1 MPGEPFSAAAG
12 RCHFLCSCKESN
24 QRNTPP
30 HREPPC
36 FARRSPALLGPP
48 RDGAGTRCAQTPAP
62 LRPRRTCGARLAQGG
77 PRSKATAAPSRSTP
91 CVDAFAVD
99 LALSVR
105 LERAEHRRG
114 PTYEA
119 RRLAAGGTFLLVT
132 FLCVQ
137 RKVTP
142 MNSEAPSARAT
153 RRTRDGLTSPAPGYC
168 TGRYALPGACRNHPR
183 GCAALRPYR
192 RRSLSRCAAP
202 GSVCARPRVR
212 R

>member
-30 HREPPC
+30 NREPPC
-36 FARRSPALLGPP
+36 FARRCPALLGPP

-77 PRSKATAAPSRSTP
+77 PRPKATAAPGRSTP

-105 LERAEHRRG
+105 FERAEHRRG
-114 PTYEA
+114 PTCEA
-119 RRLAAGGTFLLVT
+119 RRLAVLRRVSFGYFSFRAK
-132 FLCVQ
+132 

-142 MNSEAPSARAT
+142 MNNEASSARVMC
-153 RRTRDGLTSPAPGYC
+153 RKPSHYRTGTGILHRSICPA
-168 TGRYALPGACRNHPR
+168 GRL
-183 GCAALRPYR
+183 
-192 RRSLSRCAAP
+192 
-202 GSVCARPRVR
+202 
-212 R
+212 